1 MARDKDIRAVTIPNL
16 AWDSASASDSLRA
29 LVTHASDRAQEAT
42 DWYLRAKRGKRI
54 GARLLRL
61 GAIILTTAAG
71 ILPILQQIYVGAD
84 GKPPFAPAWASVLL
98 ALAVFLLAIDRFYG
112 FSSAW
117 LRYITAELQIKQAR
131 ETFEIDWQGANASF
145 AGQPPTPEQI
155 RSVIATI
162 RSFADQINTVVV
174 AETTKWANDFLEVLH
189 QIDETTKASAQAPQ
203 TGSLSVTVDNGDQV
217 DPPGWS
223 LALDQAPA
231 LQYSGKTAAIA
242 GLISGD
248 HVVRVTA
255 KSNNR
260 IVRAEALASIRAGTI
275 SAVQLSLN

>member
-1 MARDKDIRAVTIPNL
+1 MARDNDIRAVALPNL
-16 AWDSASASDSLRA
+16 PWDSASASDSLYA
-29 LVTHASDRAQEAT
+29 LVTHASQRAQETT

-71 ILPILQQIYVGAD
+71 ILPILQQIYVGPD

-131 ETFEIDWQGANASF
+131 ETFEIDWEGASASF
-145 AGQPPTPEQI
+145 AGQPPNSEQI
-155 RSVIATI
+155 RSVIASI
-162 RSFADQINTVVV
+162 RSFVDQINTVVV
-174 AETTKWANDFLEVLH
+174 AETAKWANDFLEALH

-203 TGSLSVTVDNGDQV
+203 TGSLSVTIDNGDQV

-231 LQYSGKTAAIA
+231 LPYSGKTAAIA
-242 GLISGD
+242 GLTSGD

-255 KSNNR
+255 KANNR
-260 IVRAEALASIRAGTI
+260 ILRAEALASIRPGTI